1 MVLTSVTLPI
11 FFVISLGFLLRRFG
25 RLDEKVFSRAQLYV
39 LSPALVFMAMARIE
53 EGNVLLLKILLYV
66 AVMSFVM
73 LGISQAIGFTIRGS
87 RCERYAISLTSG
99 FMNAGFYGLPVCL
112 LAFGEQ
118 GLIYGTIFVV
128 TSSIVQSTLG
138 VFIASAGTR
147 RTSKALLSP
156 FKVPLI
162 YAILLA
168 RLLFHLDA
176 LPPEPLMKMITML
189 GQAAV
194 PLGLLLLGM
203 QLEKII
209 SSFWRMIVS
218 RGSAE
223 PAQVETENCATCN
236 GDESSGESRTSD
248 EFAVRRDIAGGI
260 ISGFLRIAGGFLL
273 AILFIRFFDFDP
285 FLKKVLIV
293 EASMPT
299 AVNAVVYATEFNC
312 RPRLVALGILT
323 STLLSALSLTL
334 IIGYL
339 N

>member
-1 MVLTSVTLPI
+1 LVLTSVPLPI
-11 FFVISLGFLLRRFG
+11 FFVILLGYLLRRFG
-25 RLDEKVFSRAQLYV
+25 RLDERVFSRAQLYV

-53 EGNVLLLKILLYV
+53 EGNILLAKILFYV
-66 AVMSFVM
+66 AIMAFIM
-73 LGISQAIGFTIRGS
+73 LGISQAIGFAIRGG
-87 RCERYAISLTSG
+87 RCERYAISLTAG

-138 VFIASAGTR
+138 VFVASAGSR
-147 RTSKALLSP
+147 KASKALLTP

-168 RLLFHLDA
+168 RLLYHLDA

-203 QLEKII
+203 QLERII

-218 RGSAE
+218 RSNVE
-223 PAQVETENCATCN
+223 PAPASGSNDTE
-236 GDESSGESRTSD
+236 
-248 EFAVRRDIAGGI
+248 VRRDVTGGI
-260 ISGFLRIAGGFLL
+260 LAGFLRIAGGFLL
-273 AILFIRFFDFDP
+273 AILVIRFFDFDP

-339 N
+339 G